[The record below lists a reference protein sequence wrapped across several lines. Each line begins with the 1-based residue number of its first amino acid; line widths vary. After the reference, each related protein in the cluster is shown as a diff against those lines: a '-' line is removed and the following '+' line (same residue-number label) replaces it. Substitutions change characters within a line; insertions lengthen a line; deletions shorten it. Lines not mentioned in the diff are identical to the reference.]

1 MTLPVQGISELVL
14 EVADMDQAVTFWAET
29 LGFPIV
35 DQWGYADGQFTGSAS
50 EDEIW
55 ATWIYVGGNTRLGL
69 WLPREFSNE
78 DKSQKAQPVTQW
90 PDSALYDEGGDHV
103 HFALYVDDD
112 DFDIAYEFLQQA
124 DVPVTK
130 REYEA
135 EAPYQSLYF
144 KDPDEHIIE
153 LYTRP
158 MGENYQLNNI
168 R

>member
-1 MTLPVQGISELVL
+1 MALPVQGVSELVL
-14 EVADMDQAVTFWAET
+14 EVADMDRAVSFWSET

-35 DQWGYADGQFTGSAS
+35 DQWGYTDGQFTGSVS
-50 EDEIW
+50 GTKIW

-69 WLPREFSNE
+69 WLPREFSDE
-78 DKSQKAQPVTQW
+78 DKKHKAQPVSDW

-103 HFALYVDDD
+103 HFALYVDESE
-112 DFDIAYEFLQQA
+112 FDSAYEFLQQTDIA
-124 DVPVTK
+124 VTK

-144 KDPDEHIIE
+144 KDPDDHVVE

-158 MGENYQLNNI
+158 IEENNQLKN
-168 R
+168 